1 MTQRQTDGWNC
12 YSNRNIYSNFCDGV
26 LFLAPWSLLRRW
38 LQLLLII
45 GHWGHSLIHLLPAH
59 HSHPPSHTHYF
70 IPGSKLTTSA
80 NLFHH
85 ILLAP
90 TWTMTI
96 KIKSSAVCTANS
108 LRGGTN
114 AVCMRWCWKLLND
127 VATVDNKGDDDDD
140 HYDDDDDDDKFYM
153 TFSTSLLTMLVHMSA
168 EKAVCCG
175 TWYYEMFFFGGG
187 YKILSGTPVGV
198 GPYTSRSHGS
208 AAIIKWWW
216 SINQSLDDDE
226 KIFLDWQLN
235 GL

>member
-1 MTQRQTDGWNC
+1 MHVRCARVFQPKNKEIWRK
-12 YSNRNIYSNFCDGV
+12 I
-26 LFLAPWSLLRRW
+26 
-38 LQLLLII
+38 
-45 GHWGHSLIHLLPAH
+45 
-59 HSHPPSHTHYF
+59 
-70 IPGSKLTTSA
+70 
-80 NLFHH
+80 
-85 ILLAP
+85 
-90 TWTMTI
+90 TMTI

-187 YKILSGTPVGV
+187 GIQNSFWY
-198 GPYTSRSHGS
+198 SRRSWSLYVTVSWICSNNCVFLLCAELCDLRCAFGLC
-208 AAIIKWWW
+208 IRWRLFFLPCETVTKVDTWWLRW
-216 SINQSLDDDE
+216 R
-226 KIFLDWQLN
+226 
-235 GL
+235 